1 MKKYIRPA
9 VHAFYVIVAIAVTAL
24 ADPAVR
30 SFVENHFAAAG
41 AIPIIVAILRAIETM
56 QTGK

>member
-1 MKKYIRPA
+1 MRKYTRSA
-9 VHAFYVIVAIAVTAL
+9 VHALYVCVAIALAAL

-41 AIPIIVAILRAIETM
+41 ALPIIVAILRAIETAK
-56 QTGK
+56 TGK